1 MAETATISASM
12 VMRVRAARLWH
23 DVLHTMA
30 GHERDYTRGTLVHAI
45 VLLAVPMVLEMA
57 MESIF
62 GVVDI
67 FFVGRL
73 GAEAVAVVGI
83 TEAVLTLVFATAVGL
98 SSAATA
104 LVARRVGEK
113 KTDAASHAAVQAI
126 LLGVVASI
134 ATAVL
139 GAWFADDLL
148 RLMGAGE
155 ETIALGTDYTR
166 IIFIG
171 SFTIYLLFLI
181 NAIFRGAGDPAL
193 SLRAL
198 WIANLINMVL
208 DPLLIFG
215 WGPFPELG
223 LTGAAV
229 ATTLGR
235 GIGVIYQLNLLI
247 EHKGHLDV
255 RLRHLRPDP
264 QVVRKMV
271 SVAWPGMLQFLI
283 STASWLGVVRL
294 LTPFGDAALAGY
306 TIALRLVVFAILPS
320 WGLCGAAGTLVGQC
334 MGAQKIDRAE
344 RAAWTTGF
352 INMVGMSVVALV
364 FVPFAPLLIGL
375 FSTDSA
381 AVAQG
386 TQALRWLAYSFPLF
400 AYGMVV
406 SQSLNGAGDT
416 VSTTWINLISYWLI
430 QLPAAWLFSGP
441 MGFGASG
448 IFAALGLAEAS
459 RGVVGMLW
467 FRRGAWKRR
476 AL

>member
-1 MAETATISASM
+1 MAETATISASV
-12 VMRVRAARLWH
+12 VMRVRAARLWN
-23 DVLHTMA
+23 DVLRTMA
-30 GHERDYTRGTLVHAI
+30 GHERDYTRGTLAHAI

-57 MESIF
+57 MESVF

-73 GAEAVAVVGI
+73 GSEAVAVVGI
-83 TEAVLTLVFATAVGL
+83 TEAILTLVFATAVGL
-98 SSAATA
+98 SSAAA
-104 LVARRVGEK
+104 AVVARRVGAK
-113 KTDAASHAAVQAI
+113 QTDAASQAAVQAI
-126 LLGVVASI
+126 VLGVVASVV
-134 ATAVL
+134 TAAL
-139 GAWFADDLL
+139 GAFLADDLL
-148 RLMGAGE
+148 RWMGANE
-155 ETIALGTDYTR
+155 ETVALGTGYTQT
-166 IIFIG
+166 IFIG

-181 NAIFRGAGDPAL
+181 NAVFRGAGDPAL

-198 WIANLINMVL
+198 WLANLINIVL

-229 ATTLGR
+229 ATTIGR
-235 GIGVIYQLNLLI
+235 GLGVIYQLKLLLGQ
-247 EHKGHLDV
+247 KGHLDV
-255 RLRHLRPDP
+255 KLRHLRPDP
-264 QVVRKMV
+264 QVIRNMS

-283 STASWLGVVRL
+283 STASWMGVVRL
-294 LTPFGDAALAGY
+294 LTQFGDAALAGY

-334 MGAQKIDRAE
+334 LGAKKPDRAE

-352 INMVGMSVVALV
+352 INMVGMSLVALI
-364 FVPFAPLLIGL
+364 FVPLAGPLIGW
-375 FSTDSA
+375 FTDQPETLGHG
-381 AVAQG
+381 V
-386 TQALRWLAYSFPLF
+386 QALRWLAYSFPLF

-416 VSTTWINLISYWLI
+416 VTTTWINLISYWLI
-430 QLPAAWLFSGP
+430 QLPFAWFLSGP

-459 RGVVGMLW
+459 RGVVGILW
-467 FRRGAWKRR
+467 FRGGRWKRR
-476 AL
+476 VL